1 MKENALQLL
10 HNNLKENGYS
20 VTTVRQLIFDL
31 LWDHEPQTMHDLYAS
46 AEGRIDR
53 ASIYR
58 TISLFQELGLVQRI
72 NIGWKYKVE
81 LSDAFIEHHHL
92 TCIKCHRII
101 PINEKELELFI
112 NNVANA
118 NKFKPI
124 EHQVEMQG
132 YCERCIVE

>member
-58 TISLFQELGLVQRI
+58 TISLFQELGLVQ
-72 NIGWKYKVE
+72 